1 MLVNCVAYQQ
11 GEKVADIDRSASEC
25 CAEMKEKA
33 SELCGTIE
41 EYVHN
46 EPMKSVVIAAG
57 LGLVAGLLLS
67 RR

>member
-1 MLVNCVAYQQ
+1 MKEDL
-11 GEKVADIDRSASEC
+11 EKVVEEIDQSASEC
-25 CAEMKEKA
+25 CAEMREKA
-33 SELCGTIE
+33 SELCSSME
-41 EYVHN
+41 SYVRQ

>member
-1 MLVNCVAYQQ
+1 MNDDL
-11 GEKVADIDRSASEC
+11 EKVVSDIEESASEC
-25 CAEMKEKA
+25 CAEMREKA
-33 SELCGTIE
+33 SELCGTVE
-41 EYVHN
+41 DYVRQ

>member
-1 MLVNCVAYQQ
+1 MNEEL
-11 GEKVADIDRSASEC
+11 EKVVGDIDKSAEQC

-33 SELCGTIE
+33 GELCHSVE
-41 EYVHN
+41 DYVRQ

-57 LGLVAGLLLS
+57 LGLVAGLFLS

>member
-1 MLVNCVAYQQ
+1 MNEDLN
-11 GEKVADIDRSASEC
+11 KVVSDIEESASEC
-25 CAEMKEKA
+25 CSEMRERA
-33 SELCGTIE
+33 AELCGTVE
-41 EYVHN
+41 DFVRQ

>member
-1 MLVNCVAYQQ
+1 MNDELNKVVSDI
-11 GEKVADIDRSASEC
+11 EKSATEC
-25 CAEMKEKA
+25 CTEMRQRA
-33 SELCGTIE
+33 TELCGTVE
-41 EYVHN
+41 DYVRQ

>member
-1 MLVNCVAYQQ
+1 V
-11 GEKVADIDRSASEC
+11 EEIDQSASEC
-25 CAEMKEKA
+25 CAEMREKA
-33 SELCGTIE
+33 AELCTSME
-41 EYVHN
+41 NYVRQ

>member
-1 MLVNCVAYQQ
+1 MNEDL
-11 GEKVADIDRSASEC
+11 EKVVSDIEESASEC
-25 CAEMKEKA
+25 CSEMREKA
-33 SELCGTIE
+33 TELCNTVE
-41 EYVHN
+41 DYVRQ